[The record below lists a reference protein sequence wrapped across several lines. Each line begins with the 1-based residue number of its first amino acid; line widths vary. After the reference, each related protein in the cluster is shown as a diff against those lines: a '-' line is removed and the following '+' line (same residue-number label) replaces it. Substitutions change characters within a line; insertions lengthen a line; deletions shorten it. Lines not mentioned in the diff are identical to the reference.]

1 MEYLQ
6 KYSRVQTTES
16 ASDEMTY
23 KLVKT
28 HGTKE
33 GWQPPMIHKTS
44 HELNEKF
51 RPTTRPH
58 SRSQAPQYINH
69 YNQQFIGATST
80 ASEEKLRKKL
90 RSHKY
95 NSTDKLTVEWP
106 THCTRPRIYVVKQ
119 YQWAVVWA
127 HVDSSL
133 LFAAGHPSPT
143 AIACCQVRS
152 MNRLRLIDCLGNA
165 NVSQSKPMRT
175 QVY

>member
-1 MEYLQ
+1 MEQ
-6 KYSRVQTTES
+6 KRADSYQWFTKHPMSR
-16 ASDEMTY
+16 ARNSDQ
-23 KLVKT
+23 
-28 HGTKE
+28 
-33 GWQPPMIHKTS
+33 WQGPIPD
-44 HELNEKF
+44 
-51 RPTTRPH
+51 PRPH
-58 SRSQAPQYINH
+58 NTLITTINNLLEPQVQRPNKM
-69 YNQQFIGATST
+69 
-80 ASEEKLRKKL
+80 EEKL

-152 MNRLRLIDCLGNA
+152 MNRLRLIDFLGNA
-165 NVSQSKPMRT
+165 NVPQSKPMRT